1 MKKTILKTAVII
13 SGVLFF
19 TACSK
24 DDSIKNILKEET
36 AGQAAQKGKPI
47 SQLTRIKTRTL
58 GLNITTF
65 TYDASGRATG
75 YTGSSFL
82 TYDYPDASHVIET
95 PQWSPVTNYD
105 LNNKGLAVKATDGN
119 SSNIFTYNA
128 KKQVESDF
136 YESNGVTGNITYIYV
151 NGNLDKMTIESSN
164 TSAITTA
171 SFTYYL
177 DKPNVLDNDVFGES
191 FRGAGS
197 KNLVKSR
204 TAESNGVT
212 GTTDYSYDFDLQ
224 GRVVK
229 VRTAVNGTPQADV
242 SYSYY

>member
-1 MKKTILKTAVII
+1 MKKSILKTAVII

-58 GLNITTF
+58 GLDIRTF

-95 PQWSPVTNYD
+95 PQWSPS
-105 LNNKGLAVKATDGN
+105 NKLRFKQQRT
-119 SSNIFTYNA
+119 SCKSN
-128 KKQVESDF
+128 KWKQQSH
-136 YESNGVTGNITYIYV
+136 IY
-151 NGNLDKMTIESSN
+151 L
-164 TSAITTA
+164 
-171 SFTYYL
+171 
-177 DKPNVLDNDVFGES
+177 
-191 FRGAGS
+191 
-197 KNLVKSR
+197 
-204 TAESNGVT
+204 
-212 GTTDYSYDFDLQ
+212 
-224 GRVVK
+224 
-229 VRTAVNGTPQADV
+229 
-242 SYSYY
+242 